1 MLTARITITQNQ
13 ERNIGTILNQT
24 LHFIWILPVFHQ
36 CPFCVPESHIYLLFI
51 FSLDNSSVKK
61 FFFHDLDI
69 SEKYRSLLYGIS
81 LNLVC
86 FFLFGM
92 RVCMPFGGKNT
103 KEISYVLLMHQIKR
117 FIMSKCLIT
126 GDADFHRLVKVVSPR
141 FLRCKVTIF
150 LFYLISRGRYFETTH
165 ILVLFKLSPTNF
177 TTNW

>member
-1 MLTARITITQNQ
+1 MVQYSTKLYTLFEFYQFSTNVLFVFQNLTFIYCLSLVLRILQ
-13 ERNIGTILNQT
+13 L
-24 LHFIWILPVFHQ
+24 
-36 CPFCVPESHIYLLFI
+36 
-51 FSLDNSSVKK
+51 KK

-69 SEKYRSLLYGIS
+69 SEKYRSLSYGIS

-92 RVCMPFGGKNT
+92 RVCMPLGGKNT
-103 KEISYVLLMHQIKR
+103 KEISYVLLVHQIKR

-126 GDADFHRLVKVVSPR
+126 GDADFHHLVKVVSAR

-150 LFYLISRGRYFETTH
+150 LFYLISRRRYFETTH
-165 ILVLFKLSPTNF
+165 ILFLFKLSPTNF